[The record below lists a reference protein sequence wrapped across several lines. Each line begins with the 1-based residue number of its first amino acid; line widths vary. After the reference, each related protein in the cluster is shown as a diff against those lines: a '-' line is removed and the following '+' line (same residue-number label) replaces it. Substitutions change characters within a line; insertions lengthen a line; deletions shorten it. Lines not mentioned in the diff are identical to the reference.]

1 MHRDLLITNKI
12 MYIDE
17 RLIKILEPHLGETI
31 EVSYAIRLVKQVA
44 KEYESQC
51 NNSNLD

>member
-1 MHRDLLITNKI
+1 

-17 RLIKILEPHLGETI
+17 RLIKILEPHQGETI
-31 EVSYAIRLVKQVA
+31 DVSYAISLIKTIA

>member
-1 MHRDLLITNKI
+1 

-17 RLIKILEPHLGETI
+17 MLIKILEPHLGETI
-31 EVSYAIRLVKQVA
+31 EVSYVIILIKKVA
-44 KEYESQC
+44 KEYEINH